1 MIALTDEDLI
11 GSTVHTPKGTMARIV
26 AASVWLDFAVCDF
39 LDEHGE
45 PTAADNVVKAEQGS
59 DALEAL
65 RKSSYPFRSFAS
77 Q

>member
-45 PTAADNVVKAEQGS
+45 PTGRKGILKTLKT
-59 DALEAL
+59 LELAVTH
-65 RKSSYPFRSFAS
+65 
-77 Q
+77 